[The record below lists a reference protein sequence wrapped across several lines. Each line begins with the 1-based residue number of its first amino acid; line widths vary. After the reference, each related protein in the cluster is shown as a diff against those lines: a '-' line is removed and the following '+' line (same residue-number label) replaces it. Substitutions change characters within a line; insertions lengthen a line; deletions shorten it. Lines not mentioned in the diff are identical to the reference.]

1 MADDYAEL
9 LALLRG
15 ATGAA
20 RLATILDQEM
30 LEGRGVE
37 IASRVT
43 PDARLPKKSGE
54 EVFAEL
60 GGRFLVRYL
69 LKEALQTATQ
79 GTTKVT
85 YVTPTPYSP
94 TDAVELLMLPAED
107 RQREHAMLL
116 DPRKISEVLGPRWV
130 QGGFGIEY
138 LLPQGYT
145 QEAIALR
152 PWSLRMA

>member
-1 MADDYAEL
+1 MSDDYGEL

-15 ATGAA
+15 AAGAA

-43 PDARLPKKSGE
+43 PDVRLPRKSGN

-60 GGRFLVRYL
+60 GGRLLVRYL
-69 LKEALQTATQ
+69 LREALPTATR
-79 GTTKVT
+79 GTTKAT

-94 TDAVELLMLPAED
+94 TDAIELLMLPAED
-107 RQREHAMLL
+107 RHREHAMLL
-116 DPRKISEVLGPRWV
+116 DPRKISEILGPRWV

-138 LLPQGYT
+138 ILPRGYT
-145 QEAIALR
+145 PKAIALR
-152 PWSLRMA
+152 PSSLRMA

>member
-1 MADDYAEL
+1 MGDDYTEL

-37 IASRVT
+37 IASRIT
-43 PDARLPKKSGE
+43 PDVRLPKKSGE
-54 EVFAEL
+54 SVFAEL

-69 LKEALQTATQ
+69 LKEALPSATRGTARA
-79 GTTKVT
+79 T

-94 TDAVELLMLPAED
+94 TDAVELLILPAED

-116 DPRKISEVLGPRWV
+116 DPRNVSVVLGPRWV

-138 LLPQGYT
+138 ILPEGYT
-145 QEAIALR
+145 PEAIALR

>member
-1 MADDYAEL
+1 MGDDYTEL

-37 IASRVT
+37 IASRIT
-43 PDARLPKKSGE
+43 PDVRLPKKSGE
-54 EVFAEL
+54 AVFAEL
-60 GGRFLVRYL
+60 GGRFFVRYL
-69 LKEALQTATQ
+69 LKEALPSATRGTARA
-79 GTTKVT
+79 T

-116 DPRKISEVLGPRWV
+116 NPRNVSVVLGPRWV

-138 LLPQGYT
+138 ILPQGYT
-145 QEAIALR
+145 PEAIALR

>member
-1 MADDYAEL
+1 MADDFAEL
-9 LALLRG
+9 FALLRG

-20 RLATILDQEM
+20 RLATVLDQEM

-43 PDARLPKKSGE
+43 PDAQLPEKAGVD
-54 EVFAEL
+54 VFAEL

-69 LKEALQTATQ
+69 LKESLPGAIRGTA
-79 GTTKVT
+79 KVT

-94 TDAVELLMLPAED
+94 KDAVELLMLPAED
-107 RQREHAMLL
+107 RTREHAMLL
-116 DPRKISEVLGPRWV
+116 DPRGISVVLGPRWV

-138 LLPQGYT
+138 ILPRGYT
-145 QEAIALR
+145 REAIAVR

>member
-1 MADDYAEL
+1 MSDSYAEI

-15 ATGAA
+15 ASGAA

-37 IASRVT
+37 IASRIT
-43 PDARLPKKSGE
+43 PDARLPQKSGA

-69 LKEALQTATQ
+69 LKESLSSASQ
-79 GTTKVT
+79 GTAKMT

-94 TDAVELLMLPAED
+94 SDAVELLMLPAED

-116 DPRKISEVLGPRWV
+116 DPRNISVVLGPRWV

-138 LLPQGYT
+138 ILPEGYT
-145 QEAIALR
+145 PGAIALR

>member
-1 MADDYAEL
+1 MADDQAEL

-37 IASRVT
+37 IASRIT
-43 PDARLPKKSGE
+43 PDARLRVKSGTD
-54 EVFAEL
+54 VFAEL
-60 GGRFLVRYL
+60 GGRFFVRYL
-69 LKEALQTATQ
+69 LKEALPSATQ
-79 GTTKVT
+79 GTAKAT

-107 RQREHAMLL
+107 RSREHAMLL
-116 DPRKISEVLGPRWV
+116 DPRNIEVIVGPRWV

-138 LLPQGYT
+138 ILPRGYRP
-145 QEAIALR
+145 EAIAIR
-152 PWSLRMA
+152 PWSLRMV